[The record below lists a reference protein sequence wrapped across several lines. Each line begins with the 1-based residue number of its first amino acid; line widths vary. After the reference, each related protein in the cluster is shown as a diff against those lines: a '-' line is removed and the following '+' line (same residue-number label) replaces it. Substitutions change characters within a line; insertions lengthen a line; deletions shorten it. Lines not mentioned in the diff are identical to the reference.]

1 MRSQDFLAQIL
12 RKSFF
17 RRECVARSPASSS
30 HHSEYVPGFFLI
42 SSKKSSHF
50 TQRVAST
57 SSLLILGSSSVN
69 PTRMGQI
76 SFSITP
82 SRTKEYRYGATSSI
96 SEACIPSSCARRRL
110 AASTFDSLRPGWP
123 QALLDHTSGHVF
135 FLPLLCWSNN

>member
-12 RKSFF
+12 RKIFF

-30 HHSEYVPGFFLI
+30 HHSEYNPGFDLI

-57 SSLLILGSSSVN
+57 SSLLIFGSSSVN

-82 SRTKEYRYGATSSI
+82 SRTKEYRYGATSSMWVA
-96 SEACIPSSCARRRL
+96 SIPSSKRRRRF
-110 AASTFDSLRPGWP
+110 AASTLDSFSAGWP
-123 QALLDHTSGHVF
+123 QTLLDHTKGHVF
-135 FLPLLCWSNN
+135 FVPLLCWSNN